1 MSSYSEDSLKDKL
14 IKELDAEHCEVT
26 VLYIYAQT
34 KTIWVKFTD
43 NNSHQSVSMRSWA
56 IKNMLIFR

>member
-43 NNSHQSVSMRSWA
+43 NNYQHEKFAS
-56 IKNMLIFR
+56 L